1 MLRNSHNDI
10 IFQKH
15 HEMHILQFSWTK
27 YLRVDVSEQ
36 MAACGVLN
44 THKRTCAFHNVVQ
57 HIYFLLGV
65 HNESFHFKFQTGAIV
80 NFMQSRIRNWF
91 FYIYKTTLYFWWIWK
106 EGRLT
111 TFACLKHVKW
121 FVIVIGNYAL
131 PFVATFTWTI
141 FCQYRIHFKILR
153 E

>member
-1 MLRNSHNDI
+1 MSKIFACRRLGANGRLRSTKHTQAHVRI
-10 IFQKH
+10 SQCRATYLLPARCSQWILSFQISNRCDCQLH
-15 HEMHILQFSWTK
+15 AEQDTK
-27 YLRVDVSEQ
+27 L
-36 MAACGVLN
+36 
-44 THKRTCAFHNVVQ
+44 F
-57 HIYFLLGV
+57 
-65 HNESFHFKFQTGAIV
+65 
-80 NFMQSRIRNWF
+80 F

>member
-1 MLRNSHNDI
+1 MNKIFACRRLGANGRLRS
-10 IFQKH
+10 
-15 HEMHILQFSWTK
+15 TK
-27 YLRVDVSEQ
+27 
-36 MAACGVLN
+36 
-44 THKRTCAFHNVVQ
+44 HKRTCAFHKVVQ

-141 FCQYRIHFKILR
+141 FCQYRIHFKVCLPISIYANR
-153 E
+153 